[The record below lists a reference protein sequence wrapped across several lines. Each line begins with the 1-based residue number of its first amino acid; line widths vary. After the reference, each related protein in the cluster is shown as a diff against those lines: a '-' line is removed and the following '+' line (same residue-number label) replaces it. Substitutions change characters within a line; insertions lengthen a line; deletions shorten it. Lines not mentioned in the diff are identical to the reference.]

1 MSFKVWGDDKYGFL
15 YLQMS
20 YKSLYFRVV
29 KFYISFEKMKR
40 FGIIKRA
47 YLWVILAICLG
58 LWWAFVFLMTANYSE
73 EFTGWVSISIN
84 TQTNAE
90 DIQNNLKSFLSEKDY
105 GKTTVHVNTTDEET
119 QIKINAD
126 LKNDDVVAQ
135 LSTDISKF
143 LIDKWYVGSTE
154 DIIGQAL
161 TGPSVWDYMKTTAMQ
176 ALIIWLVLMVIYML
190 LAFKEI
196 RKYISPAV
204 LSGVVLCVMLFDI
217 LATVWA
223 YWVWMLINDTL
234 QVDTIFIISVLT
246 VIAYGINDVIVIFD
260 RIRENMSRNKDKNV
274 VYWRLFE
281 DSVWQSV
288 RRSIWT
294 SISTLIVLV
303 AMFFLWNSSVLQQFS
318 FTVWMWI
325 VFATLSS
332 IFLWAPLAYLLMWKF
347 SKEKWKF

>member
-1 MSFKVWGDDKYGFL
+1 
-15 YLQMS
+15 
-20 YKSLYFRVV
+20 
-29 KFYISFEKMKR
+29 MKR

-47 YLWVILAICLG
+47 YIWLILAVCIA
-58 LWWAFVFLMTANYSE
+58 LWGFFVFLMSANYSE

-84 TQTNAE
+84 TQTDSNE
-90 DIQNNLKSFLSEKDY
+90 IQNNLKNFLAEKDY
-105 GKTTVHVNTTDEET
+105 GKTTVHVNTTEEDT

-126 LKNDDVVAQ
+126 LDNDEVVAQ
-135 LSTDISKF
+135 LSTDISDF
-143 LIDKWYVGSTE
+143 LIDNWYIQSTE
-154 DIIGQAL
+154 DIVWQTL
-161 TGPSVWDYMKTTAMQ
+161 TGPSVGDYMKTTAFQ
-176 ALIIWLVLMVIYML
+176 ALIIWLILMIIYML
-190 LAFKEI
+190 LAFKEV

-204 LSGVVLCVMLFDI
+204 LSAVVLCVMLFDI
-217 LATVWA
+217 LATVGA
-223 YWVWMLINDTL
+223 YGLWMMINDTL

-274 VYWRLFE
+274 VYGRLFE

-294 SISTLIVLV
+294 SISTLIVLA
-303 AMFFLWNSSVLQQFS
+303 AMFFLWNSDVLQQFS
-318 FTVWMWI
+318 FTVGMWI

>member
-1 MSFKVWGDDKYGFL
+1 
-15 YLQMS
+15 
-20 YKSLYFRVV
+20 
-29 KFYISFEKMKR
+29 MKK
-40 FGIIKRA
+40 FGIVKRA
-47 YLWVILAICLG
+47 YIWLLLAVCIGVFWGIL
-58 LWWAFVFLMTANYSE
+58 FFMTANYSE
-73 EFTGWVSISIN
+73 EFTGWVNISIN
-84 TQTNAE
+84 TQTDVE
-90 DIQNNLKSFLSEKDY
+90 EIQSNLKDFLVENGY
-105 GKTTVHVNTTDEET
+105 NQATVHVNATQEDT

-126 LKNDDVVAQ
+126 LRNDEVVAQ
-135 LSTDISKF
+135 LSNDISKF
-143 LIDKWYVGSTE
+143 LLDKWYIQTTE
-154 DIIGQAL
+154 DIVWQTL
-161 TGPSVWDYMKTTAMQ
+161 TWPSIWDYMKTTAMQ
-176 ALIIWLVLMVIYML
+176 ALVVWLILMIIYML
-190 LAFKEI
+190 LAFKVI

-223 YWVWMLINDTL
+223 YGVWMLFNDTL

-274 VYWRLFE
+274 VYGKLFE
-281 DSVWQSV
+281 DSIWQSV

-303 AMFFLWNSSVLQQFS
+303 AMFFLWNSDVLQQFS
-318 FTVWMWI
+318 FTVWLWI
-325 VFATLSS
+325 IFATCSS

>member
-1 MSFKVWGDDKYGFL
+1 
-15 YLQMS
+15 
-20 YKSLYFRVV
+20 
-29 KFYISFEKMKR
+29 MKR

-47 YLWVILAICLG
+47 YLWIILALCVAV
-58 LWWAFVFLMTANYSE
+58 WWGIVFLMTANYSE

-84 TQTNAE
+84 TKTNAE
-90 DIQNNLKSFLSEKDY
+90 EIQNNLKNYLDENDY
-105 GKTTVHVNTTDEET
+105 WKTTVHVNTTDEET

-135 LSTDISKF
+135 LSTGVSSF
-143 LIDKWYVGSTE
+143 LIDRWYVETTE
-154 DIIGQAL
+154 DIIWQTL
-161 TGPSVWDYMKTTAMQ
+161 TWPSVWDYMKTTAMQ

-217 LATVWA
+217 LATIGA
-223 YWVWMLINDTL
+223 YGLWMLVNDTL
-234 QVDTIFIISVLT
+234 QVDTIFIVSVLT

-260 RIRENMSRNKDKNV
+260 RIRENMTRNKDKNV
-274 VYWRLFE
+274 IYWKLFE
-281 DSVWQSV
+281 DSIWQSI

-294 SISTLIVLV
+294 SISTLIVLA
-303 AMFFLWNSSVLQQFS
+303 AMFFLWNSAVLQQFS
-318 FTVWMWI
+318 FTVGMWI

-332 IFLWAPLAYLLMWKF
+332 IFLWAPLAYLLIWKF
-347 SKEKWKF
+347 NKEKWKF

>member
-1 MSFKVWGDDKYGFL
+1 
-15 YLQMS
+15 
-20 YKSLYFRVV
+20 
-29 KFYISFEKMKR
+29 MKR

-47 YLWVILAICLG
+47 YLWIILALCVAV
-58 LWWAFVFLMTANYSE
+58 WWGIVFLMTANYSE

-84 TQTNAE
+84 TKTNAE
-90 DIQNNLKSFLSEKDY
+90 EIQNNLKNYLDENDY
-105 GKTTVHVNTTDEET
+105 WKTTVHVNTTDEET

-135 LSTDISKF
+135 LSTGVSSF
-143 LIDKWYVGSTE
+143 LIDRWYVETTE
-154 DIIGQAL
+154 DIIWQTL

-217 LATVWA
+217 LATIGA
-223 YWVWMLINDTL
+223 YGLWMLVNDTL
-234 QVDTIFIISVLT
+234 QVDTIFIVSVLT

-260 RIRENMSRNKDKNV
+260 RIRENMTRNKDKNV
-274 VYWRLFE
+274 IYWKLFE
-281 DSVWQSV
+281 DSIWQSI

-294 SISTLIVLV
+294 SISTLIVLA
-303 AMFFLWNSSVLQQFS
+303 AMFFLWNSAVLQQFS
-318 FTVWMWI
+318 FTVGMWI

-347 SKEKWKF
+347 NKEKWKF

>member
-1 MSFKVWGDDKYGFL
+1 
-15 YLQMS
+15 
-20 YKSLYFRVV
+20 
-29 KFYISFEKMKR
+29 MKR

-47 YLWVILAICLG
+47 YIWLILAVCIA
-58 LWWAFVFLMTANYSE
+58 LWGFFVFLMSANYSE

-84 TQTNAE
+84 TQTDSNE
-90 DIQNNLKSFLSEKDY
+90 IQNNLKNFLAEKDY
-105 GKTTVHVNTTDEET
+105 GKTTVHVNTTEEDT

-126 LKNDDVVAQ
+126 LDNDEVVAQ
-135 LSTDISKF
+135 LSTDISDF
-143 LIDKWYVGSTE
+143 LINNWYIQSTE
-154 DIIGQAL
+154 DIVWQTL
-161 TGPSVWDYMKTTAMQ
+161 TGPSVGDYMKTTAFQ
-176 ALIIWLVLMVIYML
+176 ALIIWLILMIIYML
-190 LAFKEI
+190 LAFKEV

-204 LSGVVLCVMLFDI
+204 LSAVVLCVMLFDI
-217 LATVWA
+217 LATVGA
-223 YWVWMLINDTL
+223 YGLWMMINDTL

-274 VYWRLFE
+274 VYGRLFE

-294 SISTLIVLV
+294 SISTLIVLA
-303 AMFFLWNSSVLQQFS
+303 AMFFLWNSDVLQQFS
-318 FTVWMWI
+318 FTVGMWI

>member
-1 MSFKVWGDDKYGFL
+1 
-15 YLQMS
+15 
-20 YKSLYFRVV
+20 
-29 KFYISFEKMKR
+29 MKR

-47 YLWVILAICLG
+47 YIWVILALCLG
-58 LWWAFVFLMTANYSE
+58 IWWGLVFLMTANYSE

-84 TQTNAE
+84 TQTDSDE
-90 DIQNNLKSFLSEKDY
+90 IQNNLRNFLAEKDY
-105 GKTTVHVNTTDEET
+105 GKTTVHVNTTDEDT

-135 LSTDISKF
+135 LSTDISDF
-143 LIDKWYVGSTE
+143 LIDNWYIESTE
-154 DIIGQAL
+154 DIVGQTL

-217 LATVWA
+217 LATIGA
-223 YWVWMLINDTL
+223 YGVWMLINDTL

-260 RIRENMSRNKDKNV
+260 RIRENMSRNKDKGV
-274 VYWRLFE
+274 VYGRIFE

-288 RRSIWT
+288 RRSIST
-294 SISTLIVLV
+294 SVSTLIVLV
-303 AMFFLWNSSVLQQFS
+303 AMFFLGNSDVLQQFS
-318 FTVWMWI
+318 FTVGLWI